1 MLECRPKFLC
11 SWNFLVFGLAAGAAS
26 IDFDWLSEQGR
37 IVIGPTCHE
46 IRKHGP
52 FSGHWTL
59 EQSGRVVA
67 DALKPSA
74 LFRSFE
80 MVAGDLRLTLGASSA
95 IGRAFEI
102 AMSGRVVGRIEPV
115 HAFTRRAVIAC
126 SDEVPGHIQLFAFW
140 LAAATWRRAANSSGA
155 P

>member
-1 MLECRPKFLC
+1 MLECRPKSVC
-11 SWNFLVFGLAAGAAS
+11 SWNFSVIGLSAGAAS

-59 EQSGRVVA
+59 ERSGRVEA
-67 DALKPSA
+67 DARKPSA
-74 LFRSFE
+74 MFRRFE
-80 MVAGDLRLTLGASSA
+80 MVADGLRLTLSASSA
-95 IGRAFEI
+95 IGRSFEI

-115 HAFTRRAVIAC
+115 HAFTRRAVIGC
-126 SDEVPGHIQLFAFW
+126 PDEIPGHVQLFAFW